1 MCVTCL
7 VLCCLGSWHVGH
19 HQTETQFQRF
29 SIGGDFTL
37 SPQDL
42 AVWRHSWSSHLG
54 ERMLLASSVEARHAP
69 QHPAMPRT
77 ATPIPNK
84 ELHTLNVSGSALK
97 LPAPCSSC
105 SADQGPTVAPF
116 LHAFHC
122 LPAWL
127 AGLTQGDW
135 CLPAWLSQLELPALG
150 LPWAALDLWFEGLM
164 CTRHCCRCW
173 RYSNRGKKRE
183 MLVCLELILPHLPHW
198 T

>member
-1 MCVTCL
+1 MVITPWGEDAAGIQCRGQAYSSTSCDAQD
-7 VLCCLGSWHVGH
+7 SHPH
-19 HQTETQFQRF
+19 PQQR
-29 SIGGDFTL
+29 TT
-37 SPQDL
+37 
-42 AVWRHSWSSHLG
+42 R
-54 ERMLLASSVEARHAP
+54 
-69 QHPAMPRT
+69 
-77 ATPIPNK
+77 
-84 ELHTLNVSGSALK
+84 LNVSASALK

-105 SADQGPTVAPF
+105 SADQGPTVAPL

-127 AGLTQGDW
+127 AGLTQGDR

-150 LPWAALDLWFEGLM
+150 LPWAALGLWFEGLM

-173 RYSNRGKKRE
+173 RYSSRGKKRE